1 VGKGGAGVKRIMIV
15 SGEPSGDLHG
25 SGLVRELKRRSPGC
39 EIFGIGGNM
48 MQAEGMELIYH
59 IRELSVMGFVEVI
72 QHLPLLRSVERTL
85 EAVIKAKKPSVLVLI
100 DYPGFNLRFARTARR
115 LGMKIVYYI
124 SPQVWAW
131 RPGRVKK
138 MKGLIDKML
147 VVFPFEEEL
156 YRSEGIDVE
165 WVGHPLLESLTEPQG
180 RPEFCKRYGFDP
192 SKPIVA
198 LVPGSRRQ
206 EIERMF
212 PVMLG
217 ASRILRRDLGAQTGV
232 AVSSV
237 LDLEFMKSFVRD
249 DFPVE
254 LIQNATYDVM
264 KNADLVLVASGTA
277 TLETA
282 CYGTPMVILYKTSAL
297 TYLIARLL
305 VRIKNIGLVNIVAG
319 EKVVPELLQGRA
331 NAPLL
336 AREAARMLQ
345 DPPLM
350 KEISDRLSRVREK
363 LGTPGAS
370 ARAAAAVL
378 SFA

>member
-1 VGKGGAGVKRIMIV
+1 MTMRIMIV

-39 EIFGIGGNM
+39 EIFGIGGDKM
-48 MQAEGMELIYH
+48 RAAGMDLIYH
-59 IRELSVMGFVEVI
+59 IRELSVMGFLEVI

-85 EAVIKAKKPSVLVLI
+85 EAIVKARRPSVLVLI
-100 DYPGFNLRFARTARR
+100 DYPGFNLRFARVARK

-131 RPGRVKK
+131 NPGRVKK

-147 VVFPFEEEL
+147 VVFPFEVDL
-156 YRSEGIDVE
+156 YRAKGIDVE
-165 WVGHPLLESLTEPQG
+165 FTGHPLLDVFTEPQG

-192 SKPIVA
+192 EQKIVGLA
-198 LVPGSRRQ
+198 PGSRRQ

-217 ASRILRRDLGAQTGV
+217 AARILHRELGVQLAV

-237 LDLEFMKSFVRD
+237 LELDFLKSFLRD
-249 DFPVE
+249 DLPVA
-254 LIQNATYDVM
+254 LIRDATYDVM
-264 KNADLVLVASGTA
+264 KNSDLVLVTSGTA

-282 CYGTPMVILYKTSAL
+282 YYGTPMIVVYKTSIM
-297 TYLIARLL
+297 TYLIVRLL
-305 VRIKNIGLVNIVAG
+305 IRIRKIGLVNIVAG
-319 EKVVPELLQGRA
+319 EQVVPELLQGRA
-331 NAPLL
+331 TAPLL
-336 AREAARMLQ
+336 AREAASLLG
-345 DPPLM
+345 DPARL
-350 KEISDRLSRVREK
+350 KEISRRLGTVKER

-370 ARAAAAVL
+370 GRAAAAVL
-378 SFA
+378 AVASQAS